1 MIGISPYR
9 TRTGDHSV
17 DGLVLVGF
25 GAYLGLKVLVIC
37 TIHNRNTF
45 PQLNR
50 VLVIIK
56 V

>member
-1 MIGISPYR
+1 MIRISLYR

-17 DGLVLVGF
+17 GGLVLVGF
-25 GAYLGLKVLVIC
+25 GACLGLKVLVVC
-37 TIHNRNTF
+37 TVYNRNTF